1 MAMTIDDTRT
11 AVKAR
16 LEPAL
21 ENVERTVRDVRR
33 AVRRSRDAAEDFAAD
48 TARHVR
54 RRPLASLGWAALAG
68 AIVGGMVGLVLARGT
83 HEHDE

>member
-1 MAMTIDDTRT
+1 MGTTIEDART
-11 AVKAR
+11 AVKGC

-48 TARHVR
+48 AARHVR

-68 AIVGGMVGLVLARGT
+68 AIVGGIVGLVLTRGT
-83 HEHDE
+83 HEHKE